1 MTIDQNFLIC
11 LTGLP
16 ASGKSTFAIEL
27 KKTLEKKFNRLK
39 VKIIDPDKIRQTLTQ
54 NKFDYKKEYLVREKN
69 LEIIKRELKNGSIV
83 ISDDLNYYTSM
94 RHDLKDIADE
104 LNLNFFIIHIATPLE
119 ICLKWNEKRGN
130 PIPNKIIK
138 RINKKF
144 DDFNKYKW
152 DTPYVI
158 YNMSKVTDLN
168 EFLID
173 FADRLYFKLKHA
185 LKILENDSMF
195 KQDLSLY
202 NEELDKITRNYVGKL
217 LEDSNYHP
225 LKNKIIKLRREF
237 VKIKKNEYLSELE
250 IQNSF
255 QKFLEEI
262 LNIKIS

>member
-1 MTIDQNFLIC
+1 MTINQNFLIC

-27 KKTLEKKFNRLK
+27 KKVLEKKFIK
-39 VKIIDPDKIRQTLTQ
+39 IEVKIIDPDNIRQTLTQ
-54 NKFDYKKEYLVREKN
+54 NKFYYKKEHLVREQN
-69 LEIIKRELKNGSIV
+69 LEIIKAELKNGSIV

-94 RHDLKDIADE
+94 RHDLKNIADE
-104 LNLNFFIIHIATPLE
+104 LNRNFFIIHIDTPLE
-119 ICLKWNEKRGN
+119 ICLKWNEKRGK
-130 PIPNKIIK
+130 PIPHKIIK

-152 DTPYVI
+152 DTPFAI
-158 YNMSKVTDLN
+158 YNMSKATDLN

-173 FADRLYFKLKHA
+173 CVDRLYFNLKHA
-185 LKILENDSMF
+185 LKILEGDSSF
-195 KQDLSLY
+195 KQDLNLY